1 MDGWI
6 TSFLLGWHLFR
17 CYVIFRVDHQSV
29 SSCCPSI
36 MLYQL
41 FINQLFILFHVFL
54 ALEVGEAFRRSVYDP
69 AWRRLR
75 LGPIKISPSTMR
87 GFVIPTSPMNVYT
100 ITCHHC
106 TFKVFLMYHEAP
118 IEIVVPYSTNKVCPV
133 AFESHPKNDTKTR
146 YLYVPSANVAGTML
160 IQQLPKLVHQ
170 QSWDLRPEMIGPLR
184 LVEFGG

>member
-1 MDGWI
+1 MIDWIWRLHQLTKHAVAVEIDHDTLPETNSSHLKMDGWI

-75 LGPIKISPSTMR
+75 LGPIKISAPSTMR
-87 GFVIPTSPMNVYT
+87 GFVESNESNECLYDHMPSLHFQSVFNVPWSAHWNCGT
-100 ITCHHC
+100 ILNQQGLSGS
-106 TFKVFLMYHEAP
+106 FWKP
-118 IEIVVPYSTNKVCPV
+118 
-133 AFESHPKNDTKTR
+133 PKKWHKD
-146 YLYVPSANVAGTML
+146 
-160 IQQLPKLVHQ
+160 
-170 QSWDLRPEMIGPLR
+170 
-184 LVEFGG
+184 

>member
-1 MDGWI
+1 MTKHAVAVEIDHDTLPETNSSHLKMDGWI

-87 GFVIPTSPMNVYT
+87 GFVIPMSPMNVYT
-100 ITCHHC
+100 ITCQHC

-118 IEIVVPYSTNKVCPV
+118 IEIVGPYSTNKACLV
-133 AFESHPKNDTKTR
+133 AFESHPKNDAKTNQ
-146 YLYVPSANVAGTML
+146 LYVQCIFMC
-160 IQQLPKLVHQ
+160 HQ
-170 QSWDLRPEMIGPLR
+170 QMWQVLC
-184 LVEFGG
+184 